1 MTLFQSSEK
10 ANDPLDSS
18 QDRGKEFKTES
29 LLCRLKYQNN
39 LPELPF
45 DPKFLVYPLEPSRFL
60 QYVATSLERNYK
72 HELLTETDVGVEVDL
87 IDPDVFRIDKR
98 ATLHPDD
105 ERLLEDEAP
114 TFVNARKSRHQKL
127 GYNVKRHLNE
137 EIVYRDRESQIN
149 AIEETFKAAEKPIH
163 KHYSKPNV
171 HALEVLPVLPDFTL
185 WRYPCAQVIFDDD
198 PSRKNKTTTE
208 QKEEVNQ
215 AMIRGMVDESGDHF
229 VAYFLPTE
237 QTKQLRRLD
246 AENQTPYTEDAAY
259 EYELTREYNWNVKN
273 KTMANYEENYFF
285 CFRKDGVYYNEL
297 ETRVRLSKR
306 RKLNQSGTNVG
317 ALQAPKTRLIVHHRD
332 FTDEELKAQT
342 DHVLVLTVA
351 TEKNDALQR
360 FLRSCNLN
368 GFKVKVLG
376 EGSHW
381 KGGHVAKSTGG
392 GQKVNL
398 LKEELAKGDYKPD
411 QLILFVDSYDVV
423 FMQNVAKLLEEYEKF
438 KSKVIFSAEE
448 FCWPQPSLQSSY
460 PEVKPGE
467 KRYLNSGGFIGPTAN
482 LIKIVNHEPIKDD
495 DDDQLYYTKIFLDS
509 TSRTLYDI
517 ELDKTSRI
525 FQNLNG
531 AFSDVELHFN
541 DVTGYLFNKIFSTTP
556 IIAHGNGPI
565 KVEFNSL
572 SNYLA
577 YSWSPTKNC
586 QQCDEDNIEIQDI
599 LDYPLVVMGIFIEQG
614 TPFIERFFER
624 IAALS
629 YPKSRLHVV
638 GHMAENSRFQ
648 SAVAESFNQTF
659 GHQYFSVN
667 WLEENLDEETA
678 RRKNVFMFVD
688 NQMSFGYLTDANNYT
703 KGKLH
708 NDLWQTMDNPQ
719 DWEEQYIHPQYFNF
733 AKPEV
738 TMTDIA
744 QPCPDV
750 FWFPLVSE
758 TFCKHLIEEV
768 ENYGQ
773 WSTGDNYDPRLEG
786 GYENVPTRD
795 IHMRQIGWE
804 EHWLHVL
811 EKYVHKIQK
820 KLFQGYDDKPWA
832 RMNFV
837 VRYKPD
843 EQPSLRPHHDAS
855 SYTINIGLN
864 QPGKD
869 YKGGGIRYNR
879 YNCSIVDTR
888 VGWAL
893 VSPGRVTH
901 LHEGLPTTGG
911 TRYIFVTFVNP

>member
-1 MTLFQSSEK
+1 MSFVNS
-10 ANDPLDSS
+10 
-18 QDRGKEFKTES
+18 
-29 LLCRLKYQNN
+29 
-39 LPELPF
+39 
-45 DPKFLVYPLEPSRFL
+45 LVY
-60 QYVATSLERNYK
+60 
-72 HELLTETDVGVEVDL
+72 LLL
-87 IDPDVFRIDKR
+87 I
-98 ATLHPDD
+98 L
-105 ERLLEDEAP
+105 
-114 TFVNARKSRHQKL
+114 S
-127 GYNVKRHLNE
+127 
-137 EIVYRDRESQIN
+137 
-149 AIEETFKAAEKPIH
+149 
-163 KHYSKPNV
+163 
-171 HALEVLPVLPDFTL
+171 
-185 WRYPCAQVIFDDD
+185 C
-198 PSRKNKTTTE
+198 
-208 QKEEVNQ
+208 
-215 AMIRGMVDESGDHF
+215 
-229 VAYFLPTE
+229 
-237 QTKQLRRLD
+237 
-246 AENQTPYTEDAAY
+246 YTELCLCHD
-259 EYELTREYNWNVKN
+259 
-273 KTMANYEENYFF
+273 
-285 CFRKDGVYYNEL
+285 
-297 ETRVRLSKR
+297 
-306 RKLNQSGTNVG
+306 
-317 ALQAPKTRLIVHHRD
+317 
-332 FTDEELKAQT
+332 
-342 DHVLVLTVA
+342 VLVLTVA

-368 GFKVKVLG
+368 GFQVKVLG

-381 KGGHVAKSTGG
+381 RGGYVAKSTGG

-398 LKEELAKGDYKPD
+398 LKEELTNGAYEPD

-423 FMQNVAKLLEEYEKF
+423 FMQNVDKLLEEYEKF

-448 FCWPQPSLQSSY
+448 YCWPQPSLQSLY
-460 PEVKPGE
+460 PEVNSGE
-467 KRYLNSGGFIGPTAN
+467 KRYLNSGGFIGPVDN
-482 LIKIVNHEPIKDD
+482 LIKIINHAPIKDD
-495 DDDQLYYTKIFLDS
+495 DDDQLYYANIFLDS
-509 TSRTLYDI
+509 TLRTLYDI

-531 AFSDVELHFN
+531 AFNDVELHFN
-541 DVTGYLFNKIFSTTP
+541 DETGYLFNKMFSTTP

-586 QQCDEDNIEIQDI
+586 KHCDEDNIEFQDI
-599 LDYPLVVMGIFIEQG
+599 SDYPLVVIGIFIEQG

-638 GHMAENSRFQ
+638 GHMAENSKFQ
-648 SAVAESFNQTF
+648 SSAAESFNQTF
-659 GHQYFSVN
+659 GHQYFSVS

-678 RRKNVFMFVD
+678 RKKVFGYCLAIEDCKYVFAVDSIAQLDNPETLSHLVKMNRSIIAPLLTIRGKAWSNFWGALDADGFYARSSDYMDIIHYNITGIWNVPLVRSAYLISRWAVRKLIDVSNSEMNFAYEARNKNVFMFVD
-688 NQMSFGYLTDANNYT
+688 NQMNFGYLIDEKNYT

-708 NDLWQTMDNPQ
+708 NDLWQTMENPQ
-719 DWEEQYIHPQYFNF
+719 DWEEKYIHPQYFNF

-811 EKYVHKIQK
+811 EKYVHKMQK

-864 QPGKD
+864 EPGKD

-879 YNCSIVDTR
+879 YNCSIVNTR
-888 VGWAL
+888 VGWAV

-901 LHEGLPTTGG
+901 LHEGLATTEG